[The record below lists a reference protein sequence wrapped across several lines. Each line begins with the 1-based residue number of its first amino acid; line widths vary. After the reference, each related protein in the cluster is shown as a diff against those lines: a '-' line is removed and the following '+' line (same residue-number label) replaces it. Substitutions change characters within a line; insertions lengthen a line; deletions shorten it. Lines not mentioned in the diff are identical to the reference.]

1 MKLPEENN
9 RKLRPWQRKVHE
21 IIFEADTFAGKL
33 FDIILLIAIFLSVI
47 VVMVESVPA
56 YGQKYHTFFVYTEWT
71 FTLLFS
77 IEYIARILS
86 IKRPIHYIISFY
98 GIVDLLSII
107 PTYLG
112 LFVAGNSHSLTVI
125 RSLRLL
131 RVFRILKLGQY
142 LSDAQHLATALKHS
156 RSKIIVFLGIVLTAV
171 IILGTVMYLVET
183 PEAGFT
189 SIPRSI
195 YWAIVTLTTVGYGD
209 IYPDSDLGQ
218 FIAALVMI
226 MGYAIIAVP
235 TGIVTNEL
243 IQLNPRKI
251 TTQACQ
257 HCSKEGHT
265 NDAIYCKFCG
275 EKLNHEE

>member
-1 MKLPEENN
+1 MTNTSAEN
-9 RKLRPWQRKVHE
+9 RKLKPWQRKVHE
-21 IIFEADTFAGKL
+21 VIFEADTFAGKL
-33 FDIILLIAIFLSVI
+33 FDIILLIAIILSVA
-47 VVMVESVPA
+47 VVMIESIPA
-56 YGQKYHTFFVYTEWT
+56 YGEKYHTFFVRTEWT
-71 FTLLFS
+71 FTILFS
-77 IEYIARILS
+77 IEYIARIIS
-86 IKRPIHYIISFY
+86 IKRPLRYVFSFY

-107 PTYLG
+107 PTFLS
-112 LFVAGNSHSLTVI
+112 LFAPGNTHSLTVI

-131 RVFRILKLGQY
+131 RVFRILKLGKY
-142 LSDAQHLATALKHS
+142 LSDAQQLASALKHS
-156 RSKIIVFLGIVLTAV
+156 RSKIIVFLGTVLTSV

-183 PEAGFT
+183 PESGFT

-218 FIAALVMI
+218 FIAAIVMI

-243 IQLNPRKI
+243 IQLNPRKV
-251 TTQACQ
+251 TTQACE

-265 NDAIYCKFCG
+265 LDAVYCKFCG
-275 EKLNHEE
+275 EKLNHP

>member
-1 MKLPEENN
+1 MEQPSTQN
-9 RKLRPWQRKVHE
+9 RNLKPWQRKVHE
-21 IIFEADTFAGKL
+21 VIFEADTFAGKL
-33 FDIILLIAIFLSVI
+33 FDIILLIAILLSVA
-47 VVMVESVPA
+47 VVMIESVPA
-56 YGQKYHTFFVYTEWT
+56 YGEKYHTFFVRTEWT
-71 FTLLFS
+71 FTILFS
-77 IEYIARILS
+77 LEYIARIIS
-86 IKRPIHYIISFY
+86 IKRPIHYIFSFY

-107 PTYLG
+107 PTFLG

-142 LSDAQHLATALKHS
+142 LSDAQQLASALKHS
-156 RSKIIVFLGIVLTAV
+156 RSKIIVFLGAVLTSV

-183 PEAGFT
+183 PESGFT

-209 IYPDSDLGQ
+209 IYPASDLGQ

-243 IQLNPRKI
+243 IQLNPRKV
-251 TTQACQ
+251 TTQACE

-265 NDAIYCKFCG
+265 LDAVYCKFCG
-275 EKLNHEE
+275 EKLNHT

>member
-1 MKLPEENN
+1 MNLPEENN
-9 RKLRPWQRKVHE
+9 KKLRPWQSKVHE

-33 FDIILLIAIFLSVI
+33 FDIILLIAILVSVI
-47 VVMVESVPA
+47 VVMLESVPA
-56 YGQKYHTFFVYTEWT
+56 YGQKYHAFFVYTEWT
-71 FTLLFS
+71 FTILFS

-86 IKRPIHYIISFY
+86 IKRPIHYIFSFY
-98 GIVDLLSII
+98 GIVDFLSII

-112 LFVAGNSHSLTVI
+112 LFVAGKSHSLTVI

-131 RVFRILKLGQY
+131 RVFRILKLGKY
-142 LSDAQHLATALKHS
+142 LADAQHLVTAIKHS
-156 RSKIIVFLGIVLTAV
+156 RSKIIVFLGAILTAV
-171 IILGTVMYLVET
+171 ITLGTLMYIIET

-209 IYPDSDLGQ
+209 IHPDSDLGQ
-218 FIAALVMI
+218 FVAALVMI

-265 NDAIYCKFCG
+265 NDAVYCKFCG
-275 EKLNHEE
+275 QKLNQDD